1 MTMSPGGPRLPM
13 PADDKELDIRLKEV
27 IRSMNLQVW
36 PLTQLQ
42 VFCCFFTI
50 TIIAKRSVKI
60 EKSPKTVQRH
70 CFFF

>member
-36 PLTQLQ
+36 PLTQLY
-42 VFCCFFTI
+42 VFCCFLRNQDHY
-50 TIIAKRSVKI
+50 KKV
-60 EKSPKTVQRH
+60 
-70 CFFF
+70 C